1 MIRFVK
7 YLTLSI
13 ILICLGF
20 ELSSCKKDKISTSS
34 SDKLSFSADSV
45 LFDTVFT
52 TVGSST
58 RNIRVINNNNQ
69 RVKIS
74 NISLLKGNGSQFI
87 INVDGAKG
95 TSFTDVEIAAHDSL
109 YIFIQVN
116 VNPTNANS
124 PLIISDAI
132 NFTMNGN
139 FQQVILEAW
148 GQDAYYHHPNN
159 AIKFSN
165 GSYLPYSLISSNPNV
180 DTTWNNDKP
189 HVIYG
194 WLVVDSA
201 QKLTINAGVRLYFN
215 NKAGLW
221 VYRYGTLKVKGALGN
236 EVLFTQARRDPEY
249 ADEPGQWD
257 RIWIN
262 EGSVNN
268 EIDYAIIKNGY
279 IGVQAELLG
288 SNFNEPK
295 RLRITN
301 TTIQNMS
308 KWGLYGFAFNIYG
321 GNNVIGNC
329 QEHSVNL
336 AFGGNYK
343 FIHCTFANFWGKED
357 PRDLPTLKINNYSSA
372 QVLPLDTCYFGNC
385 IIDGKLNSEISL
397 DIKQDATFPPK
408 YFFSG
413 CVLKTTMGTS
423 DVTKFDANKINASC
437 EYENTDKYDFTIRS
451 NSQAG
456 PLTATNT
463 TADAVKFPTDLKG
476 VGRLTP
482 YYAGAYVK
490 P

>member
-1 MIRFVK
+1 M
-7 YLTLSI
+7 TT
-13 ILICLGF
+13 
-20 ELSSCKKDKISTSS
+20 DP
-34 SDKLSFSADSV
+34 SDKLAFSTDSV

-58 RNIRVINNNNQ
+58 RNIRVINNNS
-69 RVKIS
+69 RRIKIS
-74 NISLLKGNGSQFI
+74 NISLLKGNASQFI

-95 TSFTDVEIAAHDSL
+95 TNFTDVEIAAHDSL

-132 NFTMNGN
+132 NFSVNGN
-139 FQQVILEAW
+139 FQQVMLEAW
-148 GQDAYYHHPNN
+148 GQDAYYHHPKF

-165 GSYLPYSLISSNPNV
+165 GTYLPYSLISSNPNA
-180 DTTWNNDKP
+180 DTIWNNDKP

-221 VYRYGTLKVKGALGN
+221 VYRYGQLKVHGAKGN

-262 EGSVNN
+262 EGSLNN

-308 KWGLYGFAFNIYG
+308 RWGLYGFAFNIYG

-336 AFGGNYK
+336 VLGGNYT
-343 FIHCTFANFWGKED
+343 FIHCTFANFWAKEKT
-357 PRDLPTLKINNYSSA
+357 RDLATLSINNHSSS

-385 IIDGKLNSEISL
+385 IIDGKLTSEINL
-397 DIKQDATFPPK
+397 DIQQNTTFPPK

-413 CVLKTTMGTS
+413 CVLKTPMATS
-423 DVTKFDANKINASC
+423 DVTKFDANKINVTC
-437 EYENTDKYDFTIRS
+437 DYVNTDKYDFTLKTS
-451 NSQAG
+451 SLAG

-463 TADAVKFPTDLKG
+463 AADVLKFPSDLNG
-476 VGRLTP
+476 VLRTNP